1 MRICIK
7 IGDRT
12 WCFWIPIIFYPL
24 NPPKP
29 DPEKE
34 YGELIYDATIL
45 ASVHAA
51 AKQLSDGVVREALN
65 TGVANAVA
73 AAQKKA
79 GANITMTLER

>member
-12 WCFWIPIIFYPL
+12 WCFNIPILLYPL
-24 NPPKP
+24 HPPKP

-45 ASVHAA
+45 ASVNAA
-51 AKQLSDGVVREALN
+51 AKQLSDAGVREALN
-65 TGVANAVA
+65 TGVAHAVA

-79 GANITMTLER
+79 GANVTLSLER

>member
-12 WCFWIPIIFYPL
+12 WCFWIPIVMYPL
-24 NPPKP
+24 HPPKP
-29 DPEKE
+29 DPEKQ

-51 AKQLSDGVVREALN
+51 AKQVSDPGVREALN
-65 TGVANAVA
+65 SGVASAVA

-79 GANITMTLER
+79 GAGVTLSLER

>member
-7 IGDRT
+7 IGDRM
-12 WCFWIPIIFYPL
+12 WCFWIPILLYPL
-24 NPPKP
+24 HPPKP

-51 AKQLSDGVVREALN
+51 AKQVSDGAVREALN
-65 TGVANAVA
+65 AGVANAVA
-73 AAQKKA
+73 AVQKKA
-79 GANITMTLER
+79 GGNVTISLER

>member
-7 IGDRT
+7 IGERT
-12 WCFWIPIIFYPL
+12 WCFWIPILMYPL
-24 NPPKP
+24 HPPKP
-29 DPEKE
+29 DPEKQ

-51 AKQLSDGVVREALN
+51 ANQLADHGVREALN
-65 TGVANAVA
+65 TGIANAVA

-79 GANITMTLER
+79 GAGVTLSLER

>member
-12 WCFWIPIIFYPL
+12 WCFWIPILLYPL
-24 NPPKP
+24 HPPKP

-34 YGELIYDATIL
+34 YGELIHDATIL

-51 AKQLSDGVVREALN
+51 AKQLSDAGVREALN
-65 TGVANAVA
+65 SGVTSAVA
-73 AAQKKA
+73 VAQKKA
-79 GANITMTLER
+79 GANVSLSLER